1 MTGTDR
7 RRRPVPVSPSGRL
20 ARLGVVSLSC
30 LALGLG
36 GAPALAQEGAE
47 EAPPPIV
54 AVPEPPDIPEQVK
67 SGETLAEPEVT
78 IKRDDKRT
86 ITEYRINGRLTAIKV
101 ETEGF
106 PTYYVVDTDGDGRVD
121 TRRSGRFTED
131 DIALPT
137 WVLFRW

>member
-1 MTGTDR
+1 MTGMER
-7 RRRPVPVSPSGRL
+7 HRRPAPEPPPRRPARL
-20 ARLGVVSLSC
+20 AAASLLAC
-30 LALGLG
+30 LAVGA
-36 GAPALAQEGAE
+36 APASAQEGAE
-47 EAPPPIV
+47 EVPPPIV
-54 AVPEPPDIPEQVK
+54 AVPEPPDIPQQVK

-86 ITEYRINGRLTAIKV
+86 ITEYRVNGRLTAIKV

-106 PTYYVVDTDGDGRVD
+106 PTYYLVDTDGDGRVD

-131 DIALPT
+131 DMALPT

>member
-1 MTGTDR
+1 MTASECHR
-7 RRRPVPVSPSGRL
+7 SPASAPSRIRPPHLGIGSLL
-20 ARLGVVSLSC
+20 AC
-30 LALGLG
+30 LALVA
-36 GAPALAQEGAE
+36 APASAQEGAE
-47 EAPPPIV
+47 EVPPPVV
-54 AVPEPPDIPEQVK
+54 AVPEPPDIPQQVK
-67 SGETLAEPEVT
+67 SGEALAEPEVT

-106 PTYYVVDTDGDGRVD
+106 PTYYMVDTDGDGKVD

-131 DIALPT
+131 DMALPT